1 MYVIARPLLDHT
13 MPGSKLHSTVQW
25 KGTAQFPSSH
35 SFTNVAVVFLHVR
48 TEAAH
53 CTPAMISLMLVKVL
67 CEQGTVKLFISGSTL
82 FFL

>member
-25 KGTAQFPSSH
+25 KGTAQFPSSC
-35 SFTNVAVVFLHVR
+35 SFTSVAVVFLHVGV
-48 TEAAH
+48 EAA
-53 CTPAMISLMLVKVL
+53 PAMLSLMPVKVL
-67 CEQGTVKLFISGSTL
+67 CEQGTVKLFIGGSTL

>member
-25 KGTAQFPSSH
+25 KGTAQFPFSC
-35 SFTNVAVVFLHVR
+35 SFMSVAVVFLRVGM
-48 TEAAH
+48 EAAH
-53 CTPAMISLMLVKVL
+53 YAPAALSLMSVRVF
-67 CEQGTVKLFISGSTL
+67 CEQDTVKLFVSGSTV